1 MINLKTS
8 LDRLSELEQIAATY
22 ELQAKQGYRNLISAL
37 ESSDPSDLTNLIEK
51 FREQMLI
58 MIKTIDAYK
67 AYVSELE
74 KFLPV

>member
-8 LDRLSELEQIAATY
+8 LDRLSELEQIAATH
-22 ELQAKQGYRNLISAL
+22 ELQAKQGYRNLISVL
-37 ESSDPSDLTNLIEK
+37 ESSDPSDLTILIEK

>member
-1 MINLKTS
+1 MNLITG
-8 LDRLSELEQIAATY
+8 LDRLSELKQIAATY
-22 ELQAKQGYRNLISAL
+22 EQQAKQGYRDLLSAL
-37 ESSDPSDLTNLIEK
+37 ESSDPSDLTNLIQN
-51 FREQMLI
+51 FREQMTV